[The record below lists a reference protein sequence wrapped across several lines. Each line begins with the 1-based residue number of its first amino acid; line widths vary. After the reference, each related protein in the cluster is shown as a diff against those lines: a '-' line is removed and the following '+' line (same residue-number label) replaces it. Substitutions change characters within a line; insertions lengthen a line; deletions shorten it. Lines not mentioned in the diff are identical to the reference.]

1 MTNASSPKKEYAEP
15 LVSVICRTTNR
26 SLLVEAIAS
35 VANQNYRPIEI
46 ILVDA
51 TGEGV
56 QEQALPITDI
66 PINIVYF

>member
-1 MTNASSPKKEYAEP
+1 MTDASSPKTEHAEP

-26 SLLVEAIAS
+26 PLLVEAIAS

-51 TGEGV
+51 TGLKV
-56 QEQALPITDI
+56 FKSKRFPLQISQ
-66 PINIVYF
+66 